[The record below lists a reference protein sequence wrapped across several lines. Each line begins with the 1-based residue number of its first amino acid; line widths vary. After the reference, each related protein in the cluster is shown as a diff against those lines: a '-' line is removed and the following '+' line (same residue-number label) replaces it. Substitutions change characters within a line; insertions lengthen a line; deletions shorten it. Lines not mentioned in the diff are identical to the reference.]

1 LKKLLSI
8 LVLLALVGVAAR
20 FDIDLDALST
30 ASHGSG
36 TETDSGSVPA
46 PLKAEAPGAAG
57 VISTGAI
64 AEAFA
69 AGVSD
74 RVLVDGGRVIKVLPP
89 DNDGK
94 PHQRFIVEIQP
105 QLTVLVAH
113 NLTLAP
119 RIPNLRTG
127 DRIRFKGEYEFSGKG
142 GVVHW
147 THQDPKGWHEGG
159 WIEHRG
165 ERYE

>member
-1 LKKLLSI
+1 MKKLLST
-8 LVLLALVGVAAR
+8 LAALAIIGLAALFDVDLGALQTDGNPTVAPSRTDAR
-20 FDIDLDALST
+20 EAL
-30 ASHGSG
+30 
-36 TETDSGSVPA
+36 
-46 PLKAEAPGAAG
+46 PGA
-57 VISTGAI
+57 STGAV

-69 AGVSD
+69 ARVSD
-74 RVLVDGGRVIKVLPP
+74 RILTDSGRVIKVLPP

-105 QLTVLVAH
+105 RLTVLVAH

-119 RIPNLRTG
+119 RIPNLREG
-127 DRIRFKGEYEFSGKG
+127 DRIRFKGEYEFSEKG

-147 THQDPKGWHEGG
+147 THHDPKGWREGG